1 MYKYVNPN
9 SIQEDGKCLQV
20 GEGTNTEKYKAFG
33 MVKKDVEKSE
43 IDNCWYLKAK
53 CPHYTDEEK
62 EQQEQ
67 TKRDEEAQA
76 ELQETIAAIKA
87 DMISA
92 LLSDD
97 TEWQEELKEEYNAVL
112 NGEE

>member
-1 MYKYVNPN
+1 MIVVAELEKPCTDKDRADFIVEYNRKQGLLIEEDDV
-9 SIQEDGKCLQV
+9 SI
-20 GEGTNTEKYKAFG
+20 KAL
-33 MVKKDVEKSE
+33 DYDS
-43 IDNCWYLKAK
+43 
-53 CPHYTDEEK
+53 EEK

-76 ELQETIAAIKA
+76 ELQKTIAAIKA

-97 TEWQEELKEEYNAVL
+97 TEWQEELKDEYNAIL